1 MIFFNLKLKERDN
14 QFIANLRRIFINFM
28 FFCKSFV
35 GMEVHLFDELENS
48 MLNIGVKTTY
58 LVANTG

>member
-1 MIFFNLKLKERDN
+1 
-14 QFIANLRRIFINFM
+14 M